1 MMYNDYDED
10 EINHIKEVELMILKD
25 FIEICDKNGIE
36 YYLIYG
42 TQIGAIRHQGFIPWD
57 DDIDVI
63 LFREDYEKFLKV
75 MEENPSEK
83 YTIFD
88 PRYNDEYCFQFGR
101 MSLNGTYWAEYWDSQ
116 VSFKLGI
123 HIDLFILDNLPDNK
137 FKRWLFLQRCYI
149 LTRLYPI
156 AVLKFDNYSA
166 PVNFALNL
174 AHKLFRTLG
183 FGPKYF
189 EKRLYN
195 VFTKYNSNSGEYVTD
210 LTLIERPAFKR
221 TDYKPPKKALFEGI
235 EMNVPNSDYNTL
247 TPIYGDTYM
256 QLPPEEERVNHVL
269 NEIDFGKY

>member
-1 MMYNDYDED
+1 MMNNGYEQD
-10 EINHIKEVELMILKD
+10 EIDHIKEVELMILKD
-25 FIEICDKNGIE
+25 FIEICEKNDIE

-42 TQIGAIRHQGFIPWD
+42 TQIGAVRHQGFIPWD

-75 MEENPSEK
+75 MEENPNEK

-88 PRYNDEYCFQFGR
+88 SRYDNEYCFQFGR

-137 FKRWLFLQRCYI
+137 FKRWFFIQRCYI

-189 EKRLYN
+189 EKRLYD

-210 LTLIERPAFKR
+210 LTLIERPEFKR

-235 EMNVPNSDYNTL
+235 EMNIPNNDDNTL
-247 TPIYGDTYM
+247 IPIYGDYM
-256 QLPPEEERVNHVL
+256 QLPPEEDRVAHIL